1 MIRTTRDN
9 MEQQGKTRGDNK
21 GPLVM
26 TKDLKDT
33 RTSKGT
39 STENKGQ
46 QGDN

>member
-26 TKDLKDT
+26 TKDLKDIGAN
-33 RTSKGT
+33 KGT
-39 STENKGQ
+39 STDNKGQ
-46 QGDN
+46 PGDN